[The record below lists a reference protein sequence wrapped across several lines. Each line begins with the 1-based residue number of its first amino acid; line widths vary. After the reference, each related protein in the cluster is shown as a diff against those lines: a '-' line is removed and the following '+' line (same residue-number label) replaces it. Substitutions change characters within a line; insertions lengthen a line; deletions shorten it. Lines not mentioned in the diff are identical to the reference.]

1 MHTESER
8 KYEDISRK
16 MATLEADSQRGNERA
31 DGAEKK
37 ISVGHHI
44 VKGNGKNNILIYSLT
59 YKGRLGS
66 LYICRIWKRSWG
78 WWIKNGLSSFYESIV
93 EPGIGAG

>member
-1 MHTESER
+1 MPLFYERCSFLPCTSTFSIFLLLQDAVFMHTESER

-44 VKGNGKNNILIYSLT
+44 VKGNGKNNILI
-59 YKGRLGS
+59 
-66 LYICRIWKRSWG
+66 
-78 WWIKNGLSSFYESIV
+78 
-93 EPGIGAG
+93 